1 MLGALIAC
9 GFVCPLLA
17 LYITANDDAIA
28 LLAAIHNNL
37 SRLAPD
43 LNIYCIV
50 DVVALLILAFHD
62 AATKV
67 SDHGAAVKAAQ
78 CRIRNNANDAGCVK

>member
-1 MLGALIAC
+1 MLGALVAC
-9 GFVCPLLA
+9 GFICPLLA

-28 LLAAIHNNL
+28 FLAAINYNF

-50 DVVALLILAFHD
+50 DVVALLVLAFHD
-62 AATKV
+62 AASKV
-67 SDHGAAVKAAQ
+67 SDHGAAIKAAQ
-78 CRIRNNANDAGCVK
+78 CRIGNNANDAGCVK